1 MYIALHYKGIIAAVH
16 WLQVFMQSSLAN
28 KYIYIYIYL
37 FMQRR
42 GLLGPITYTARV

>member
-28 KYIYIYIYL
+28 KYIYIYIYIFIYL
-37 FMQRR
+37 CREEVYSAQ
-42 GLLGPITYTARV
+42 